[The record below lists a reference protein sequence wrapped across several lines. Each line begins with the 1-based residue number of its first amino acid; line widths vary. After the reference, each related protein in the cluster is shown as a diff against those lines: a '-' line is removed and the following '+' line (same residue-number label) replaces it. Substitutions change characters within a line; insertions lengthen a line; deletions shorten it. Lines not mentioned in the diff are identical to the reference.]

1 MTFTNLCGDR
11 CSDLALIDMI
21 SVIFCRVFFR
31 CAVARRTWPCEFAKS
46 CDDESRAILEVDRR
60 RARCSSD
67 AIIATANRRIGD
79 AIANM
84 RDDAIVRL
92 FCPTAQRLHE
102 AGA

>member
-1 MTFTNLCGDR
+1 LIAADDRANAQNHAMTKVVRLWKSTDGER
-11 CSDLALIDMI
+11 G
-21 SVIFCRVFFR
+21 
-31 CAVARRTWPCEFAKS
+31 AVLTRS
-46 CDDESRAILEVDRR
+46 
-60 RARCSSD
+60 
-67 AIIATANRRIGD
+67 IATASRRIND